1 MRYAS
6 VSMTQ
11 IGRSSSRRRR
21 GGARSWQTFRR
32 VLLPLVVP
40 GLIAGWVY
48 IFVVSIRELSSS
60 ILLSPPGNEVLSV
73 VIWEQYENG
82 RFPELAALGVL
93 MVAGL
98 VVLVVIAHR
107 LAGKAGL
114 TGRDAACS

>member
-11 IGRSSSRRRR
+11 IGKELEESAAVS
-21 GGARSWQTFRR
+21 GARSWQTFRR

-40 GLIAGWVY
+40 GLVAGWVY
-48 IFVVSIRELSSS
+48 IFVVGIRELASS
-60 ILLSPPGNEVLSV
+60 ILLYSPGNEVLSV

-98 VVLVVIAHR
+98 VVLVAIAHR
-107 LAGKAGL
+107 LARKAGL
-114 TGRDAACS
+114 TAP